1 MRLYHDSVMT
11 CPPLKL
17 FNLIL
22 FVALLYPTPSSSD
35 EDGVLDNEIEE
46 ELEDPVEAVFIT
58 QSKQEMVNAGGEFR
72 LPCFLETM
80 SDYVLVWKFS
90 GSGQTDTILNV
101 DQKVIDREEGGRVR
115 VEKEDSGNW
124 LVKKIEMLTTYCLR
138 SSSRSLLT
146 F

>member
-1 MRLYHDSVMT
+1 
-11 CPPLKL
+11 
-17 FNLIL
+17 
-22 FVALLYPTPSSSD
+22 
-35 EDGVLDNEIEE
+35 
-46 ELEDPVEAVFIT
+46 
-58 QSKQEMVNAGGEFR
+58 MVNAGGEFR

-90 GSGQTDTILNV
+90 GSGQTDTILSV

-124 LVKKIEMLTTYCLR
+124 LVKIIEMLTTYCLR